1 MLRSLSIT
9 LVLVLTAGTFY
20 ALANQRAVRLHG
32 AELAAQAS
40 QALLAD
46 AEDRGVDPGA
56 LWQYAWNLGEH
67 GTWSQAIRI
76 AAEHP
81 LAVHADARGRV
92 ILLTLEDDAV
102 RYAVH
107 LYEHTSADRMRV
119 WLGLSL
125 PPELRIHGVGI
136 EDGRVRVE
144 CEPQPE
150 LHHQLAARSQYG
162 LDAEERRWIELDAL
176 IW

>member
-9 LVLVLTAGTFY
+9 LVLVLTASSFV
-20 ALANQRAVRLHG
+20 ALAKQRAVRVRG

-46 AEDRGVDPGA
+46 AEVGGADPGA
-56 LWQYAWNLGEH
+56 LWQYALNLGDH
-67 GTWSQAIRI
+67 GTWSQATRI

-81 LAVHADARGRV
+81 WAVRDDARGRV
-92 ILLTLEDDAV
+92 ILLTLADDAG

-107 LYEHTSADRMRV
+107 LYEHTSADRMRT
-119 WLGLSL
+119 WGGWSM
-125 PPELRIHGVGI
+125 PPELRIHGIGI
-136 EDGRVRVE
+136 EDGRVKVE

-150 LHHQLAARSQYG
+150 LHHQLAARSLYG
-162 LDAEERRWIELDAL
+162 LEAEECRWIELDAL